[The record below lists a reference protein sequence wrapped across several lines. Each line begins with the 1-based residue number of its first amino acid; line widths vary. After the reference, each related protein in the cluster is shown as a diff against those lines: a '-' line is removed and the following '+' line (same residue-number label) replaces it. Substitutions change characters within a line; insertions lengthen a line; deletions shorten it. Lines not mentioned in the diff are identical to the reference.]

1 MSQIPALISDLAV
14 ILISA
19 GLVTLLFKKL
29 KQPVVLG
36 YIVAGILAGPSI
48 EQIPTVTDVESIRI
62 WADIGVIFL
71 LFALGLDFSF
81 KKLMKV
87 GGTAVIGAITVV
99 IGMMTAGYITGLSLG
114 WGHMNSLFLGGMLSM
129 SSTTIIFKAF
139 DDMGLR
145 NQRFAGV
152 VFGIL
157 VVEDLFAVLLMVL
170 LSTVAVSKH
179 VEGMEMLDSVV
190 KLGIFLLFCFVV
202 GIYLIPSFLKKAK
215 SFLNEETLL
224 IVSIGLCLG
233 MVMIAT
239 KAGFS
244 SALGAFVMGSILAE
258 TIDAERIE
266 HLVKPVKDLFGAIF
280 FVSVGMLIDPQ
291 MLWEYKIPIFIIT
304 LVVMAGQIC
313 FASFGVLLSGQ
324 PIKIAIQSGFSLAQ
338 IGEFAFIIAG
348 LGLSLNVTDQYL
360 YPIVVAVSVITT
372 FFTPYMIRL
381 AEPAYKWAE
390 RIIPENWKQFLER
403 YSSGSNTIR
412 QKSAWNK
419 LLKALVRIVGTYT
432 AGFSSALGAF
442 VMGSILAETIDA
454 ERIEHLVKPVK
465 DLFGAIFFV
474 SVGMLIDPQMLWE
487 YKIPI
492 FIITLVVMAG
502 QICFASFGVLLSGQP
517 IKIAIQSGFSLAQI
531 GEFAFIIAGLG
542 LSLNVTDQ
550 YLYPIVVAVS
560 VITTFFTPY
569 MIRLAEP
576 AYKWA
581 ERIIPENWKQFLE
594 RYSSGSNTIRQKSA
608 WNKLLKALVRI
619 VGTYTAVCLV
629 LIFLWLQIV
638 TPFICKHL
646 PGIQGNLISL
656 ILILALISP
665 MLRAIM
671 MKKNHSVEFQ
681 QLWNDNKY
689 NRGPLVSLVILRI
702 LLCIGLVMLPVAR
715 LLNAAL
721 GIMLAV
727 ASAVIVLMIFSKR
740 LKRQSILME
749 RHFFSNLVAREVEQ
763 ERKAPINQ
771 RFANHLLERDLHL
784 ADFEVKQNSPSM
796 GKSLKEL
803 NFRQK
808 CNVNI
813 VTIIR
818 GEKRIN
824 IPGGD
829 ERLYPFD
836 KLVVV
841 GADDDL
847 EHFRKYL
854 EERYKK
860 SYAEQSNTRKEE
872 MNMEQII
879 ISEGS
884 RLIGRSIIESG
895 IRDKAACLVIGIERG
910 SSSIKNPPPSTVFE
924 EGDIVWIV
932 GERDKLIQ
940 LSEGKVVTS

>member
-1 MSQIPALISDLAV
+1 MSQIPSLISDLAV

-19 GLVTLLFKKL
+19 GLVTLLFKRL

-36 YIVAGILAGPSI
+36 YIVAGILAGPAI
-48 EQIPTVTDVESIRI
+48 TQIPTVTNVESIRI

-87 GGTAVIGAITVV
+87 GGTAVIGAITIV
-99 IGMMTAGYITGLSLG
+99 IGMMTLGYTTGLSLG

-170 LSTVAVSKH
+170 LSTLAVSKH
-179 VEGMEMLDSVV
+179 VEGMELLNSVI
-190 KLGIFLLFCFVV
+190 KLGVFLLFCFVI
-202 GIYLIPSFLKKAK
+202 GIYLIPSFLKKTRT
-215 SFLNEETLL
+215 FLNDETLL
-224 IVSIGLCLG
+224 IVSLGLCLG
-233 MVMIAT
+233 MVIIAT

-258 TIDAERIE
+258 TIEAEHIE
-266 HLVKPVKDLFGAIF
+266 HLIKPVKDLFGAIF
-280 FVSVGMLIDPQ
+280 FVSVGMLIDPAL
-291 MLWEYKIPIFIIT
+291 LWEYKIPILILT
-304 LVVMAGQIC
+304 LVVMVGQIL

-324 PIKIAIQSGFSLAQ
+324 PVKIAIHSGFSLAQ
-338 IGEFAFIIAG
+338 IGEFAFIIAS
-348 LGLSLNVTDQYL
+348 LGLTLGVTDNFL

-372 FFTPYMIRL
+372 FFTPYMIRM
-381 AEPAYKWAE
+381 AEPACRVAD
-390 RIIPENWKQFLER
+390 RIIPKSWMKFLER
-403 YSSGSNTIR
+403 YSSGSNTIH

-419 LLKALVRIVGTYT
+419 LLKALT
-432 AGFSSALGAF
+432 
-442 VMGSILAETIDA
+442 
-454 ERIEHLVKPVK
+454 
-465 DLFGAIFFV
+465 
-474 SVGMLIDPQMLWE
+474 
-487 YKIPI
+487 
-492 FIITLVVMAG
+492 
-502 QICFASFGVLLSGQP
+502 
-517 IKIAIQSGFSLAQI
+517 
-531 GEFAFIIAGLG
+531 
-542 LSLNVTDQ
+542 
-550 YLYPIVVAVS
+550 
-560 VITTFFTPY
+560 
-569 MIRLAEP
+569 
-576 AYKWA
+576 
-581 ERIIPENWKQFLE
+581 
-594 RYSSGSNTIRQKSA
+594 
-608 WNKLLKALVRI
+608 RI
-619 VGTYTAVCLV
+619 VGTYTAVTLV
-629 LIFLWLQIV
+629 LIFIWLQFV
-638 TPFICKHL
+638 APFIMKEISGL
-646 PGIQGNLISL
+646 RGAIISL
-656 ILILALISP
+656 VLILLLIAP

-671 MKKNHSVEFQ
+671 MKKNHSAEFQ
-681 QLWNDNKY
+681 QLWLDSKY
-689 NRGPLVSLVILRI
+689 NRGPLVSLIILRI
-702 LLCIGLVMLPVAR
+702 ILCIGLVMLPVTR
-715 LLNAAL
+715 LLNAAV
-721 GIMLAV
+721 GILLAI
-727 ASAVIVLMIFSKR
+727 AATVIVIVILSKR

-749 RHFFSNLVAREVEQ
+749 RHFFSNLTARELEY

-796 GKSLKEL
+796 GKTLKEL

-824 IPGGD
+824 IPGGE

-847 EHFRKYL
+847 EHFRQYL
-854 EERYKK
+854 VERYKTAQTSK
-860 SYAEQSNTRKEE
+860 KETKE
-872 MNMEQII
+872 VNMEQFTIA
-879 ISEGS
+879 EGS
-884 RLIGRSIIESG
+884 RLIGRTILESG

-910 SSSIKNPPPSTVFE
+910 ETSIKNPSPTTVFE

-932 GERDKLIQ
+932 GEHDKVLR
-940 LSEGKVVTS
+940 LSEGKTVGNS

>member
-1 MSQIPALISDLAV
+1 MSEIPSLISDLSV
-14 ILISA
+14 ILICA

-36 YIVAGILAGPSI
+36 YIVAGILAGPTI
-48 EQIPTVTDVESIRI
+48 QQVPTVTDMASIRI

-87 GGTAVIGAITVV
+87 GGTAIIGAITIV
-99 IGMMTAGYITGLSLG
+99 IGMMTVGYITGISLG

-152 VFGIL
+152 VFGVL

-170 LSTVAVSKH
+170 LSTVAVSKR
-179 VEGMEMLDSVV
+179 VEGMEMLDSVI

-202 GIYLIPSFLKKAK
+202 GIYLIPSFLQREKKY
-215 SFLNEETLL
+215 LNEETLL

-258 TIDAERIE
+258 TVEAEHIERI
-266 HLVKPVKDLFGAIF
+266 VKPVKDLFGAIF

-291 MLWEYKIPIFIIT
+291 MLWEYKIPICIIT
-304 LVVMAGQIC
+304 LVVMVGQIC
-313 FASFGVLLSGQ
+313 FAGFGVLLSGQ

-338 IGEFAFIIAG
+338 IGEFAFIIAS
-348 LGLSLNVTDQYL
+348 LGLTLKVTDHFL

-372 FFTPYMIRL
+372 FFTPYMIRC
-381 AEPAYKWAE
+381 AEPACKWADKV
-390 RIIPENWKQFLER
+390 IPENWKYFLER

-419 LLKALVRIVGTYT
+419 LLKAL
-432 AGFSSALGAF
+432 A
-442 VMGSILAETIDA
+442 
-454 ERIEHLVKPVK
+454 
-465 DLFGAIFFV
+465 
-474 SVGMLIDPQMLWE
+474 
-487 YKIPI
+487 
-492 FIITLVVMAG
+492 
-502 QICFASFGVLLSGQP
+502 
-517 IKIAIQSGFSLAQI
+517 
-531 GEFAFIIAGLG
+531 
-542 LSLNVTDQ
+542 
-550 YLYPIVVAVS
+550 
-560 VITTFFTPY
+560 
-569 MIRLAEP
+569 
-576 AYKWA
+576 
-581 ERIIPENWKQFLE
+581 
-594 RYSSGSNTIRQKSA
+594 
-608 WNKLLKALVRI
+608 RI

-629 LIFLWLQIV
+629 LIFLWLQFI
-638 TPFICKHL
+638 TPFIIDHL
-646 PGIQGNLISL
+646 SGIQGRIVSL
-656 ILILALISP
+656 LLILAILAP
-665 MLRAIM
+665 MLRAII
-671 MKKNHSVEFQ
+671 MKKNHSIEFQ

-689 NRGPLVSLVILRI
+689 NRGPLVSLIILRI
-702 LLCIGLVMLPVAR
+702 ILCIGFVFIPVAK
-715 LLNAAL
+715 LLNGTV
-721 GIMLAV
+721 GIMLAI
-727 ASAVIVLMIFSKR
+727 ASAVIVLVIFSKR
-740 LKRQSILME
+740 LKKQSILME
-749 RHFFSNLVAREVEQ
+749 RHFFSNLTAREMEE

-784 ADFEVKQNSPSM
+784 ADFEVKQNSPSV

-803 NFRQK
+803 NFRK
-808 CNVNI
+808 LCNVNV

-818 GEKRIN
+818 GEERIN
-824 IPGGD
+824 IPGGE

-836 KLVVV
+836 KLIVV

-847 EHFRKYL
+847 EHFRIFL
-854 EERYKK
+854 DERYKE
-860 SYAEQSNTRKEE
+860 SCEQQNTEKTEE
-872 MNMEQII
+872 VRMEQII

-884 RLIGRSIIESG
+884 HLIGRSIIESG

-910 SSSIKNPPPSTVFE
+910 NSSIKNPPPSTIFE

-932 GERDKLIQ
+932 GEHDKILQ
-940 LSEGKVVTS
+940 LSEGEIVTS